1 MRIGRGL
8 LMPAA
13 AEVRQ
18 MLHRIKLDNAARAMQ
33 LQVRGGGGAEENGKG
48 RNCSSQAAAFRRMAE
63 LAESDAFVYS
73 AAEAQHQHQQQQQQR
88 RIDNLMKGHSSGE
101 SLFAVT
107 AHGPFDPEE

>member
-1 MRIGRGL
+1 MRISRGL

-33 LQVRGGGGAEENGKG
+33 LQNNNNNNSNNNEKRG
-48 RNCSSQAAAFRRMAE
+48 CSSAAAAFRRMAE

-73 AAEAQHQHQQQQQQR
+73 AAEAQHQHQQQQQQH
-88 RIDNLMKGHSSGE
+88 RINNLMKGRNSGE